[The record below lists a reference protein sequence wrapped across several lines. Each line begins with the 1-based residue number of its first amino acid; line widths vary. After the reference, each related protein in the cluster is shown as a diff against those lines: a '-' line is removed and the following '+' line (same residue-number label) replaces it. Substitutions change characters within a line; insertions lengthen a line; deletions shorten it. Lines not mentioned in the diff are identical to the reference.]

1 MANFLKSLFFGE
13 TDESEETKLN
23 RNFDVLK
30 YDGIKALKIGK
41 NTYAIRCFNE
51 ALKLKE
57 DVEVLEHLVG
67 AYNREDRMEEAI
79 KTAGRLVD
87 IEPDNIP
94 VLLMRANLNFM
105 AEKYEAAIADCNR
118 VIALDATNASAYY
131 LAAKAKKAAGDV
143 LGTIVSLS
151 QAITIK
157 EDFAEAL
164 LLRAE
169 MMLSTRDYKDGLQ
182 DIEKVIGLMPEEEN
196 AFLIRGRLHEALGD
210 DQAAEQDYE
219 VVTGLNPFNEQ
230 AYLQLGTLYIAREQ
244 PDKAIEL
251 FDEAIEL
258 KPEFPR
264 AYSERG
270 RAKLMKGDKNG
281 SVEDLKKALE
291 ELIDN
296 YRCGH
301 EKATINLD
309 FQLKDPEIF
318 ADPFHLIHLVDNLI
332 SNALKYAGEKAEIQ
346 ISCKQEKP
354 NKLLISVK
362 DNGPGVSTHSRK
374 RIFRTGFRTNHRH
387 QNSHGIG
394 LAYVRKIV
402 RQYNGHIQIKSKEN
416 EGSEFCLS
424 LCLDKPKSY
433 KKSVSSSHIYRY
445 FFIALLLAEMVW
457 MFNLYSAERTN
468 FVNHKNPLIDET
480 IFKMSKNLFQIRD
493 TARFQNNW
501 QENSIT
507 ITRGVKD
514 TTVEM
519 GGIVNQSYVYGRL
532 SYDLRDSS
540 WCLDSLVHYY
550 KKSDLPF
557 PIFFIRKDAN
567 GKIIDRYP
575 SEDPNIFL
583 PAIFRMPLGYVERH
597 RLEVQLA
604 YPWLQPL
611 TTHKIWLLFALLSIL
626 LSGWFTH
633 LLMAVDRRQKALIHL
648 QRNEVQHFLRELQ
661 VQLCHLHGTESDHPS
676 PAIPISPPIH
686 TELLHKNIKQY
697 ENMIIK
703 INYLLDKLTILKTHP
718 MILYHDY
725 GY

>member
-79 KTAGRLVD
+79 ETAGRLVD

-258 KPEFPR
+258 KPEFAR

-374 RIFRTGFRTNHRH
+374 RIFRTGFRSNHRH

-457 MFNLYSAERTN
+457 MLNLYSAERTN

>member
-79 KTAGRLVD
+79 ETAGRLVD

-258 KPEFPR
+258 KPEFAR

-318 ADPFHLIHLVDNLI
+318 ADSFHLIHLVDNLI

-346 ISCKQEKP
+346 ITCKQEKP

-374 RIFRTGFRTNHRH
+374 RIFRTGFRSNHRH

-457 MFNLYSAERTN
+457 MLNLYSAERTN

-540 WCLDSLVHYY
+540 VGLESLVHYY
-550 KKSDLPF
+550 KKRDLRF

-633 LLMAVDRRQKALIHL
+633 LLVAVDRRQKALIHL

-661 VQLCHLHGTESDHPS
+661 VQLCHLYGTESDHPS
-676 PAIPISPPIH
+676 PVIPISPPIH
-686 TELLHKNIKQY
+686 VELLHKNIKQY

-718 MILYHDY
+718 MILYHD
-725 GY
+725 

>member
-1 MANFLKSLFFGE
+1 M
-13 TDESEETKLN
+13 
-23 RNFDVLK
+23 
-30 YDGIKALKIGK
+30 
-41 NTYAIRCFNE
+41 
-51 ALKLKE
+51 
-57 DVEVLEHLVG
+57 
-67 AYNREDRMEEAI
+67 
-79 KTAGRLVD
+79 
-87 IEPDNIP
+87 
-94 VLLMRANLNFM
+94 
-105 AEKYEAAIADCNR
+105 
-118 VIALDATNASAYY
+118 
-131 LAAKAKKAAGDV
+131 
-143 LGTIVSLS
+143 
-151 QAITIK
+151 
-157 EDFAEAL
+157 
-164 LLRAE
+164 
-169 MMLSTRDYKDGLQ
+169 
-182 DIEKVIGLMPEEEN
+182 
-196 AFLIRGRLHEALGD
+196 
-210 DQAAEQDYE
+210 
-219 VVTGLNPFNEQ
+219 
-230 AYLQLGTLYIAREQ
+230 
-244 PDKAIEL
+244 
-251 FDEAIEL
+251 
-258 KPEFPR
+258 
-264 AYSERG
+264 
-270 RAKLMKGDKNG
+270 
-281 SVEDLKKALE
+281 KKALE

-374 RIFRTGFRTNHRH
+374 RIFRTGFHSNHRH

-457 MFNLYSAERTN
+457 MLNLYSAERTN